1 MQATAT
7 AGAFEVGSHAGREA
21 PFFPSSLIRSYSNA
35 NHITWG
41 RIISESIDNELDAG
55 ARNIRR

>member
-1 MQATAT
+1 L
-7 AGAFEVGSHAGREA
+7 EVESQAGREA

-41 RIISESIDNELDAG
+41 RIISELIDNELDAG
-55 ARNIRR
+55 ARNICM